1 MSAFVFVCPNPELP
15 LLFLK
20 IPSCFSVARVARL
33 VKDHGNFKKSE
44 VSVNVGNFSMKSKIY
59 FLLKLEEY
67 TAWIEVL
74 IGVLPEERGE

>member
-1 MSAFVFVCPNPELP
+1 M
-15 LLFLK
+15 
-20 IPSCFSVARVARL
+20 
-33 VKDHGNFKKSE
+33 KDHGNFKKSE